1 MPSIQLGLKQNAA
14 QFSLLVLINAFVGG
28 MVGMERSILP
38 RLAETVYGLNANLA
52 ILSFIAVF
60 GLFKAGTNYVTGSL
74 AERFGRKNLL
84 VVGWLIALPIP
95 FLLMYAPNWNWILF
109 ANALLGIQQG
119 LTWSSTV
126 VMKIELVGPQQR
138 GLAMGINE
146 SAGYLAL
153 GGMAF
158 LSGWVATEF
167 GLVPYPFFLGIA
179 LSILGLTLS
188 VFFVRDTRAFAQAEA
203 EQSRIPILPRIAA
216 QTAWKHP
223 NLASISQAGMVNNL
237 NDGMIWGLLPVLLL
251 QKGFSLNQM
260 ALLAAIYPAVWGLG
274 QLFTGALADV
284 VSKKKL
290 LFWGMLVQGISIPML
305 LLFNSVQ
312 ALAWPLVVLGLGT
325 AVVYPTF
332 LAGISE
338 NTHPS
343 QRPQAIGTFRLWRDL
358 GYVLGAVLSGW
369 LADRWSIPIA
379 VLSIATLTLASGLWL
394 GLRMKNTQTGIP
406 LSMPRP

>member
-1 MPSIQLGLKQNAA
+1 MTAVQLGLKENAA

-28 MVGMERSILP
+28 MVGLERSILP
-38 RLAETVYGLNANLA
+38 SLAEQVYGLNANLA
-52 ILSFIAVF
+52 VLSFIAVF
-60 GLFKAGTNYVTGSL
+60 GLFKAATNYL
-74 AERFGRKNLL
+74 AGALAQRFGRKNLL
-84 VVGWLIALPIP
+84 VFGWIIALPIAP
-95 FLLMYAPNWNWILF
+95 LLIYAPNWNWILF

-126 VMKIELVGPQQR
+126 VMKIELVGPKQR

-146 SAGYLAL
+146 SAGYLAV

-158 LSGWVATEF
+158 LSGWLASEF
-167 GLVPYPFFLGIA
+167 GLVPYPFLMGMV
-179 LSILGLTLS
+179 LSIIGLLLS
-188 VFFVRDTRAFAQAEA
+188 WFFVHDTRPFALAEA
-203 EQSRIPILPRIAA
+203 ENSSIPMLPNIAA
-216 QTAWKHP
+216 QTTYKHP
-223 NLASISQAGMVNNL
+223 NLASISQAGLVNNL

-284 VSKKKL
+284 FSKKKL
-290 LFWGMLVQGISIPML
+290 LLWGMLIQGLSIPLL
-305 LLFNSVQ
+305 LLFDSFQ
-312 ALAWPLVVLGLGT
+312 GLAFPLAALGLGT

-343 QRPQAIGTFRLWRDL
+343 QRPKAIGTFRLWRDL
-358 GYVLGAVLSGW
+358 GYVFGALLSGW
-369 LADRWSIPIA
+369 LADQWSIPLA
-379 VLSIATLTLASGLWL
+379 VVSVGTLTLASGLWL
-394 GLRMKNTQTGIP
+394 GFRMKNRLVAT
-406 LSMPRP
+406 

>member
-1 MPSIQLGLKQNAA
+1 
-14 QFSLLVLINAFVGG
+14 
-28 MVGMERSILP
+28 
-38 RLAETVYGLNANLA
+38 
-52 ILSFIAVF
+52 
-60 GLFKAGTNYVTGSL
+60 
-74 AERFGRKNLL
+74 
-84 VVGWLIALPIP
+84 
-95 FLLMYAPNWNWILF
+95 
-109 ANALLGIQQG
+109 
-119 LTWSSTV
+119 
-126 VMKIELVGPQQR
+126 
-138 GLAMGINE
+138 MGINE

-179 LSILGLTLS
+179 MSIMGLLLS

-284 VSKKKL
+284 ISKKKL
-290 LFWGMLVQGISIPML
+290 LFWGMLVQGISIPLL
-305 LLFNSVQ
+305 LLFDSFQ
-312 ALAWPLVVLGLGT
+312 GLAWTLVVLGLGT

-343 QRPQAIGTFRLWRDL
+343 QRPKAIGTFRLWRDL
-358 GYVLGAVLSGW
+358 GYVVGALLSGW
-369 LADRWSIPIA
+369 LADRWSIPVA
-379 VLSIATLTLASGLWL
+379 MVCVGALTLASGFWL
-394 GLRMKNTQTGIP
+394 GLRMKN
-406 LSMPRP
+406 RPVSS